1 MQNEI
6 KGEKRDQRAAIV
18 FRHSIDQRERVRYV
32 KWLARPKKG
41 EERTLALRGR
51 GPWRTFLLRIKVIPI
66 GPIPTPRYYL
76 SIYR

>member
-32 KWLARPKKG
+32 K
-41 EERTLALRGR
+41 
-51 GPWRTFLLRIKVIPI
+51 
-66 GPIPTPRYYL
+66 
-76 SIYR
+76 